1 MYYYTLLLVLSHP
14 EHCKTSFL
22 SELNV
27 QVISETNQ
35 IELSRTSG
43 KQYLGQGN
51 NQPVCIE
58 IKDININA
66 TLNSIFLNSLFVIM
80 YVMFDLSKVTFRG

>member
-27 QVISETNQ
+27 QIISEKNQ

-43 KQYLGQGN
+43 KQYLGHGN
-51 NQPVCIE
+51 NQPVRIE
-58 IKDININA
+58 IKYININA
-66 TLNSIFLNSLFVIM
+66 TLNLIFLNSLFVIM
-80 YVMFDLSKVTFRG
+80 YIMFDLSKVTFRG

>member
-14 EHCKTSFL
+14 GHYKMSFL

-27 QVISETNQ
+27 QIISETNQ
-35 IELSRTSG
+35 MELSRTSG
-43 KQYLGQGN
+43 KQYLG
-51 NQPVCIE
+51 QPVCIE

-80 YVMFDLSKVTFRG
+80 YIMFDLSKVTFRG